1 MNEDELKKLNERL
14 DSIELMLL
22 ALLDDL
28 SRGSQAV
35 AGSKLVKAQRL
46 RQLLFNF
53 KGW

>member
-14 DSIELMLL
+14 DGIELMLL

-46 RQLLFNF
+46 RQLLINF